1 MKSMQIRQAWPSDVQ
16 ALADAHLDSIRAI
29 GSAFYPLDI
38 VEAWA
43 AAVTPEL
50 YVRAMA
56 GGEVFFVA
64 VDTQAP
70 DEVAGFSSHLVA
82 EGRHGVSVYVRGSVS
97 RQGIG
102 SALLREAEAHARARG
117 ARVLEIEAS
126 LPGVE
131 FYFAQ
136 GYESVGPIAVTMSG
150 QQVECVAMRKA
161 L

>member
-102 SALLREAEAHARARG
+102 SALLREAEARD
-117 ARVLEIEAS
+117 
-126 LPGVE
+126 
-131 FYFAQ
+131 
-136 GYESVGPIAVTMSG
+136 
-150 QQVECVAMRKA
+150 
-161 L
+161 

>member
-1 MKSMQIRQAWPSDVQ
+1 MQIRQAWPSDAE
-16 ALADAHLDSIRAI
+16 ALAEAHLDSIRAI
-29 GSAFYPLDI
+29 GPAFYPPDI

-50 YVRAMA
+50 YVRAME

-64 VDTQAP
+64 VDPQAP
-70 DEVAGFSSHLVA
+70 GEVAGFSSHLVT

-97 RQGIG
+97 RRGIG

-126 LPGVE
+126 LPGLE
-131 FYFAQ
+131 FYVLR
-136 GYESVGPIAVTMSG
+136 GYESVGPIAVSMSG
-150 QQVECVAMRKA
+150 RQVECVAMRKV